1 MVKTYLKFKNN
12 ALLGAQIWWQ
22 QAWQPRGQNQW
33 QWKWRW
39 QSAGQ
44 HGWKK
49 PTGAKVMAT
58 SVAKNTGK
66 YAAGVKARAANS
78 MAKIW
83 VASKSPWQ
91 HTWQRK
97 GKLALR
103 AKAIATQVAKLWQKI
118 VARAKGWTC
127 KWAITGKSRW
137 HIAWPHDIVCSRW
150 LAHVA
155 YEIVSY
161 AKQVNMFNQM
171 VVVSHDQT

>member
-1 MVKTYLKFKNN
+1 M
-12 ALLGAQIWWQ
+12 
-22 QAWQPRGQNQW
+22 QNQW
-33 QWKWRW
+33 QWRW

-83 VASKSPWQ
+83 VASKSRWQ

-97 GKLALR
+97 GKVALR
-103 AKAIATQVAKLWQKI
+103 AKAIATQVAKLWQKLWQGLKAGR
-118 VARAKGWTC
+118 VS
-127 KWAITGKSRW
+127 GKSLGK
-137 HIAWPHDIVCSRW
+137 ADGTLHDHRILYAAVGLHKW
-150 LAHVA
+150 LMKLCHMQ
-155 YEIVSY
+155 S
-161 AKQVNMFNQM
+161 K
-171 VVVSHDQT
+171 